1 MQKHYTEKEL
11 KEKLD
16 GLALISDSRENVN
29 GHIVK
34 YFESKNVPIIS
45 RKLDVGDYSCQIG
58 DITFERS
65 FVVERKANLDE
76 ICGNLTSDRNRFER
90 EFLRAK
96 AFGVKV
102 FLVIENATWS
112 DVYLQNYRSK
122 LSAKSL
128 LASLLSWQTR
138 FNVTILFCE
147 PQNTAKLIHGILYYA
162 AREELLG
169 GTV

>member
-11 KEKLD
+11 KDKLD

-29 GHIVK
+29 GHIIK

>member
-11 KEKLD
+11 KDKLD

-29 GHIVK
+29 GHIIK

-128 LASLLSWQTR
+128 LASLLAWQTR

>member
-29 GHIVK
+29 GHIIK